1 MAKARHIIIFVYAII
16 CLSGCVGT
24 RLSRTQKIKKV
35 IATARSYTGTPY
47 RYGGMSHSGIDC
59 SGLLY
64 MSFKSAGIAMPRTAR
79 EQSKVGKR
87 VFIDDLKPGDMV
99 FFAAGKRRRK
109 ITHAGLVTERF
120 DDTVIRFIHSSTSR
134 GVIEVNLL
142 SEYYRK
148 IFIKARRP
156 RY

>member
-1 MAKARHIIIFVYAII
+1 MVKARHIIILVSAII
-16 CLSGCVGT
+16 CLSGCAGT
-24 RLSRTQKIKKV
+24 RLSRTDKIKEV

-64 MSFKSAGIAMPRTAR
+64 LSFKSAGITIPRTAK
-79 EQSKVGKR
+79 EQSKIGKR
-87 VFIDDLKPGDMV
+87 IFIDDLKPGDMV

-120 DDTVIRFIHSSTSR
+120 DDTLIRFIHASSSR

-142 SEYYRK
+142 SDYYRK